1 MQITLATFFWATILL
16 LIVATFMWIKKIG
29 NHNDWTDVKPLVS
42 AWRRGFFFIY
52 YKNNKGDKMVH
63 STDIKRMQKEY
74 LIDSN
79 KDRIYQQKKMD
90 DLLFQLTSFERVKNI
105 LTQSNYLDNI
115 REPQIN
121 ELRKLVG
128 GE

>member
-1 MQITLATFFWATILL
+1 
-16 LIVATFMWIKKIG
+16 
-29 NHNDWTDVKPLVS
+29 
-42 AWRRGFFFIY
+42 
-52 YKNNKGDKMVH
+52 MVH

-121 ELRKLVG
+121 ELKKLVG
-128 GE
+128 EE

>member
-1 MQITLATFFWATILL
+1 M
-16 LIVATFMWIKKIG
+16 K
-29 NHNDWTDVKPLVS
+29 
-42 AWRRGFFFIY
+42 
-52 YKNNKGDKMVH
+52 
-63 STDIKRMQKEY
+63 KEY

-79 KDRIYQQKKMD
+79 KDKIYQQKKMD

-121 ELRKLVG
+121 ELRKLTT
-128 GE
+128 E

>member
-1 MQITLATFFWATILL
+1 MIEQTW
-16 LIVATFMWIKKIG
+16 
-29 NHNDWTDVKPLVS
+29 NPLCQLD
-42 AWRRGFFFIY
+42 AGGFFIY
-52 YKNNKGDKMVH
+52 TIRINKGDKMVH
-63 STDIKRMQKEY
+63 STDIKRMQRDY

-90 DLLFQLTSFERVKNI
+90 DLLFKLTSFERVKNI

-121 ELRKLVG
+121 ELRKLTT
-128 GE
+128 E

>member
-1 MQITLATFFWATILL
+1 
-16 LIVATFMWIKKIG
+16 
-29 NHNDWTDVKPLVS
+29 
-42 AWRRGFFFIY
+42 
-52 YKNNKGDKMVH
+52 MVH
-63 STDIKRMQKEY
+63 STDIKRLEKEY

-79 KDRIYQQKKMD
+79 KDKIYQQKKMN

-121 ELRKLVG
+121 ELRKLTT
-128 GE
+128 E

>member
-1 MQITLATFFWATILL
+1 
-16 LIVATFMWIKKIG
+16 
-29 NHNDWTDVKPLVS
+29 
-42 AWRRGFFFIY
+42 
-52 YKNNKGDKMVH
+52 MVH

-79 KDRIYQQKKMD
+79 KDKIYQQKKMD

-121 ELRKLVG
+121 ELRKLV
-128 GE
+128 EKE

>member
-1 MQITLATFFWATILL
+1 MQR
-16 LIVATFMWIKKIG
+16 
-29 NHNDWTDVKPLVS
+29 D
-42 AWRRGFFFIY
+42 
-52 YKNNKGDKMVH
+52 
-63 STDIKRMQKEY
+63 Y

-90 DLLFQLTSFERVKNI
+90 DLLCQLTSFERVKNI

-121 ELRKLVG
+121 ELRKLV
-128 GE
+128 EKE

>member
-1 MQITLATFFWATILL
+1 
-16 LIVATFMWIKKIG
+16 
-29 NHNDWTDVKPLVS
+29 
-42 AWRRGFFFIY
+42 
-52 YKNNKGDKMVH
+52 MVH

>member
-1 MQITLATFFWATILL
+1 
-16 LIVATFMWIKKIG
+16 
-29 NHNDWTDVKPLVS
+29 
-42 AWRRGFFFIY
+42 
-52 YKNNKGDKMVH
+52 
-63 STDIKRMQKEY
+63 MQKEY

-79 KDRIYQQKKMD
+79 KDKKYQQKKMD

>member
-1 MQITLATFFWATILL
+1 
-16 LIVATFMWIKKIG
+16 
-29 NHNDWTDVKPLVS
+29 
-42 AWRRGFFFIY
+42 
-52 YKNNKGDKMVH
+52 MVH
-63 STDIKRMQKEY
+63 STDIKRMQRDY

-121 ELRKLVG
+121 ELKKLVG
-128 GE
+128 EE

>member
-1 MQITLATFFWATILL
+1 
-16 LIVATFMWIKKIG
+16 
-29 NHNDWTDVKPLVS
+29 
-42 AWRRGFFFIY
+42 
-52 YKNNKGDKMVH
+52 MVH
-63 STDIKRMQKEY
+63 STDIKRMKKEY

-79 KDRIYQQKKMD
+79 KDKIYQQKKMN

-121 ELRKLVG
+121 ELRKLTT
-128 GE
+128 E